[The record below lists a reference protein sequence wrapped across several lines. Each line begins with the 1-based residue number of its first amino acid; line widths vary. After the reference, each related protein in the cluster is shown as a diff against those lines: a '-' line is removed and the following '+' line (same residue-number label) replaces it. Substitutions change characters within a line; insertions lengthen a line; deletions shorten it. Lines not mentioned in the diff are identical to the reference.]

1 MKAQVYLTP
10 LTSLKWSVLCCAYFN
25 THTHTHNTNPGS
37 LADRENVKIAFAS
50 RPPVLKASGAQG
62 SRSESSVTH
71 RLKHRLGQKT
81 GCDFADVTLTSH
93 FTKDVAIQVS
103 GLERNPSYH
112 KGLHADKAKVVL
124 LRARIEI
131 FLPNYIAV
139 ALAW

>member
-1 MKAQVYLTP
+1 MLVNLQP
-10 LTSLKWSVLCCAYFN
+10 
-25 THTHTHNTNPGS
+25 
-37 LADRENVKIAFAS
+37 
-50 RPPVLKASGAQG
+50 LKA
-62 SRSESSVTH
+62 RLLEVTWAG